1 MTTKAKLVSTIAAF
15 CLVLALMVV
24 GVLAASTVTVN
35 LGGTIGFQSSDV
47 VGSVTIATSG
57 AATDLV
63 ATGEG
68 NRHEFDS
75 ATADNTHFDFTNKAL
90 NFKAGK
96 ANNTITVTLTI
107 TNNSKERAI
116 KVAYTTELNITS
128 AKNVEIQNVQF
139 TNGESAKSFT
149 QGSTFNIEPADE
161 GQGET
166 GRAATIT
173 FNIVRL
179 DANYSVA
186 GSWAGLFTLTNAA
199 ATTAPGV

>member
-63 ATGEG
+63 ATEAG
-68 NRHEFDS
+68 NHYEFDS
-75 ATADNTHFDFTNKAL
+75 ATTNATQFDFTNKAL
-90 NFKAGK
+90 NFNAGE

-107 TNNSKERAI
+107 TNNSEERAI
-116 KVAYTTELNITS
+116 QVAYTNELKITS
-128 AKNVEIQNVQF
+128 AKNVEIKNVKY
-139 TNGESAKSFT
+139 TNGGSAQDFT
-149 QGSTFNIEPADE
+149 KDSTFKIEPADK

-199 ATTAPGV
+199 AATTPGV